1 MTEEEKK
8 AAEKAIEEKAK
19 KLLDDKKAETLEDA
33 KKMAKELIDAES
45 KSTNEKVE
53 KVSKSVE
60 EVQETLKKNQE
71 QLDKISEKLNAKNF
85 DKEEDKSFGAVFA
98 DETEKNFEAIKNVR
112 KGNGFSMQLKLVGT
126 MTSANNLTGD
136 VVRTY
141 QQNPALVP
149 SPLLNM
155 RDLVPAINSATGAYV
170 IYRETGG
177 EGSISSQATP
187 GDPKTQK
194 DYDLTAVIYNATYIA
209 GFVRIA
215 KQMLQDLPFMQTAL
229 PQMLL
234 RDFYKA
240 ENSIMYTALSTAATG
255 STTTTYT
262 ADVEQII
269 DWTANL
275 EAADFSVNGIVIN
288 PKDWATI
295 LITHPTNA
303 AYSVPGGVVINPLTG
318 GIMIAGIPVYKAS
331 FIPKDKVLLG
341 DWSQAKRVVVDDL
354 KVEFF
359 EQDSD
364 NVQRNLVTVRVES
377 REVLAID
384 RPDAFVFGDL
394 GNES

>member
-8 AAEKAIEEKAK
+8 AQEVLEKKAK
-19 KLLDDKKAETLEDA
+19 ELLDQKKAETIEEA
-33 KKMAKELIDAES
+33 TKKAKELIEEEK
-45 KSTNEKVE
+45 KSVTEKLGTVN
-53 KVSKSVE
+53 KSVE
-60 EVQETLKKNQE
+60 DIQDILKKNQE
-71 QLDKISEKLNAKNF
+71 QLDKISEKLNKKTIGGMDDNSFGVVFAQELEKNF
-85 DKEEDKSFGAVFA
+85 DSVKQ
-98 DETEKNFEAIKNVR
+98 VR
-112 KGNGFSMQLKLVGT
+112 KGNGFTMELKVVGT
-126 MTSANNLTGD
+126 MTASANLTGD
-136 VVRTY
+136 VMRTY
-141 QQNPALVP
+141 QTLPALVP

-155 RDLVPAINSATGAYV
+155 RDLVGSVNSATGSYV
-170 IYRETGG
+170 IYRETGA
-177 EGSISSQATP
+177 EGSISEQTVP
-187 GDPKTQK
+187 GNPKTQK
-194 DYDLTAVIYNATYIA
+194 DYDLTQVIFNANYIA

-215 KQMLQDLPFMQTAL
+215 KQMLQDLPFLQSAL

-255 STTTTYT
+255 STTTSYT

-269 DWTANL
+269 DWVANL
-275 EAADFSVNGIVIN
+275 EAADFPVNGIVIN

-331 FIPKDKVLLG
+331 FIPQDKVLIG

-364 NVQRNLVTVRVES
+364 NVQRNLITVRVES

-384 RPDAFVFGDL
+384 RPDAFIFADL
-394 GNES
+394 GNIT

>member
-8 AAEKAIEEKAK
+8 AAEKAVEEKAK
-19 KLLDDKKAETLEDA
+19 KLLDEKKAETLEEA
-33 KKMAKELIDAES
+33 KKMAKELIDSET
-45 KSTNEKVE
+45 KSVNEKIEGVT
-53 KVSKSVE
+53 KSVD
-60 EVQETLKKNQE
+60 EVKEMAKKSQE
-71 QLDKISEKLNAKNF
+71 QLDKISEKLNK
-85 DKEEDKSFGAVFA
+85 KTIGGMEDNSFGAVLA
-98 DETEKNFEAIKNVR
+98 VELEKNFEQIKQVR
-112 KGNGFSMQLKLVGT
+112 KGNGFSMALKVVGT

-141 QQNPALVP
+141 QSYPALVP

-155 RDLVPAINSATGAYV
+155 RDLVGSVNSATGSYV
-170 IYRETGG
+170 IYRETGA
-177 EGSISSQATP
+177 EGSISEQTTP
-187 GDPKTQK
+187 GNPKTQR
-194 DYDLTAVIYNATYIA
+194 DYDLTQVIFTANYIA

-240 ENSIMYTALSTAATG
+240 ENTIMYTALSTAATG
-255 STTTTYT
+255 STTTSYT

-269 DWTANL
+269 DWVANL
-275 EAADFSVNGIVIN
+275 EAADFPVNGIVIN

-303 AYSVPGGVVINPLTG
+303 AYSVPGGVVINPVTG

-331 FIPKDKVLLG
+331 FIPRDKVLLG
-341 DWSQAKRVVVDDL
+341 DWTQAKRVVVDDL

-364 NVQRNLVTVRVES
+364 NVQRNLITVRVES

-384 RPDAFVFGDL
+384 RPDAFVFADL
-394 GNES
+394 GNVT